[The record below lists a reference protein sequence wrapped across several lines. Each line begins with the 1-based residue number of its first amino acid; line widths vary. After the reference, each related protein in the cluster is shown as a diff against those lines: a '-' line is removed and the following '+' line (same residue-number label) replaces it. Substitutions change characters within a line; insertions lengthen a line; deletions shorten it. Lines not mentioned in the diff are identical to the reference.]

1 MILYR
6 ARTIASRPARHTE
19 YQGNDAA
26 VRVAGRWFTSDL
38 QQAIA
43 HRSTLDGASEIVAIE
58 VPCEIVDG
66 FRVATTPTTACGIDA
81 AAHSVAP
88 ETDYVVQMFRVMGAE
103 VIAADMSGRI
113 RDYID
118 VNAPRT
124 ATMHTLAARKP
135 VQDADL
141 ALAA

>member
-6 ARTIASRPARHTE
+6 ARTIASRPARRTQ

-43 HRSTLDGASEIVAIE
+43 HRRILEGASEIVAIE
-58 VPCEIVDG
+58 VPCDIVDR
-66 FRVATTPTTACGIDA
+66 FRVATTPITACGIDA
-81 AAHSVAP
+81 AAHSGAP
-88 ETDYVVQMFRVMGAE
+88 DTDYVVQMFRVMGAE
-103 VIAADMSGRI
+103 VVAADMSGRI

-124 ATMHTLAARKP
+124 ATMHTLTARKTLTE
-135 VQDADL
+135 QDM